1 MRCEHVCS
9 VSVERRLRRP
19 GRTVGRPI
27 ADDERRSS
35 RGRAQQRMNERSSH
49 VHEGL
54 QLGRDMANFCWD
66 VLETVDGMRYMASKE
81 KNQDQAQ

>member
-1 MRCEHVCS
+1 
-9 VSVERRLRRP
+9 
-19 GRTVGRPI
+19 
-27 ADDERRSS
+27 
-35 RGRAQQRMNERSSH
+35 MNERSS
-49 VHEGL
+49 HEGL

>member
-1 MRCEHVCS
+1 
-9 VSVERRLRRP
+9 
-19 GRTVGRPI
+19 
-27 ADDERRSS
+27 
-35 RGRAQQRMNERSSH
+35 MNERSSH

-54 QLGRDMANFCWD
+54 RLGRDMANFCWD